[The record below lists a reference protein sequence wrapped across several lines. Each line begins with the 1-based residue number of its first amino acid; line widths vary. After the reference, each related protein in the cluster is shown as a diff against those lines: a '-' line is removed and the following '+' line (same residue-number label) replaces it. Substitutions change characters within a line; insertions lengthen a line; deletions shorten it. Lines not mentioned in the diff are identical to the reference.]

1 MKVKELFASQYA
13 VVAVIDGDTCPTED
27 FLLHGE
33 ATTESARNGLR
44 RFLEDAAAMGLSNIP
59 SAWFHEADKQKGIYE
74 FAKGPL
80 RLFFFKGANGHIAVC
95 TGGVRKEGRKADPPS
110 VARAAKLREKYFEAI
125 NSNQLE
131 VIRDEEQ

>member
-1 MKVKELFASQYA
+1 MIVKQLFVNQYA
-13 VVAVIDGDTCPTED
+13 VVAVIDGDTCPAEE

-44 RFLEDAAAMGLSNIP
+44 RFLEEAATRGLSDIP

-74 FAKGPL
+74 FTKGPL
-80 RLFFFKGANGHIAVC
+80 RLFFFKGENGHIAVC
-95 TGGVRKEGRKADPPS
+95 TGGVRKDRKKADPPS

-125 NSNQLE
+125 KSNQLE
-131 VIRDEEQ
+131 VIKDE